1 VNYARHFW
9 FSPSLFCVFF
19 TPPPRHF
26 PPVLSQ
32 TMAHSSRSPLLP
44 LQKDGKLY
52 NTLLFAVGP
61 SLSVLENGSMRA
73 QSAKSQMEI
82 GRAATRR
89 FSLVTRSLVV
99 PFLHKLKS
107 ERRKSSDVN

>member
-1 VNYARHFW
+1 VWISIWNHVRPCALCIFGFLPLYSA
-9 FSPSLFCVFF
+9 FF
-19 TPPPRHF
+19 APPRHF

-61 SLSVLENGSMRA
+61 SLSVPENGSMRA

-82 GRAATRR
+82 GRAAIRR
-89 FSLVTRSLVV
+89 FSLPFSRCSV
-99 PFLHKLKS
+99 PPQVEK
-107 ERRKSSDVN
+107 